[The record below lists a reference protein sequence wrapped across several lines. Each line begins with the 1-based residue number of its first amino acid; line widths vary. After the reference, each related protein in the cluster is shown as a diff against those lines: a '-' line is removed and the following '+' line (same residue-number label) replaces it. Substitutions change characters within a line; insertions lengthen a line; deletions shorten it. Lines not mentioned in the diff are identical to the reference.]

1 MGTLRVMGH
10 RGKFGAIVRS
20 AIRHTISHHLAVVRS
35 VEARRHA
42 LHSYSL
48 RHATAMMHR
57 HADTEPCIRRRV
69 TDPKSFACCTA
80 EPVDRRKQDRTGRP
94 CGTRIEP
101 LNRCYDN
108 GSCAC
113 SRHTRIYPV
122 LLQIESCE
130 IFGVQSVIYAH
141 TRMEKV
147 GFRWYYY
154 KSATMQG
161 LRLMLQTLA
170 RRSGLMGCLT
180 SGKTWIHYSL
190 TFSEHM
196 ISQLKPPLRI
206 RASAT
211 ARHLVG
217 LDSVW
222 TGYTSTF
229 TTAVTACTE
238 M

>member
-69 TDPKSFACCTA
+69 TDPKSCACCTA

-122 LLQIESCE
+122 LLQIESCA
-130 IFGVQSVIYAH
+130 IFGVQSV
-141 TRMEKV
+141 T
-147 GFRWYYY
+147 
-154 KSATMQG
+154 S
-161 LRLMLQTLA
+161 LTLA
-170 RRSGLMGCLT
+170 WSRLAFR
-180 SGKTWIHYSL
+180 
-190 TFSEHM
+190 
-196 ISQLKPPLRI
+196 
-206 RASAT
+206 
-211 ARHLVG
+211 
-217 LDSVW
+217 
-222 TGYTSTF
+222 
-229 TTAVTACTE
+229 
-238 M
+238 